1 MPVAIYIIP
10 PLVGAFVGFITNVI
24 AVELLFH
31 PKKPVNILG
40 LKIQGLV
47 PARSKDIIQRFMDS
61 LNEILNEDDFEFLID
76 RALTKAYNDSLKEKV
91 SKSLS
96 YLNYFSV
103 SKKIEEWLHSAIVPY
118 FKDLLTKNISK
129 NVDVQEFILKKAEEV
144 SDEQIEYLFKRFARK
159 ELQFIKFSGAV
170 IGLIIGLLQSA
181 LLLLLELSLIHI

>member
-181 LLLLLELSLIHI
+181 LLLLSLIHI